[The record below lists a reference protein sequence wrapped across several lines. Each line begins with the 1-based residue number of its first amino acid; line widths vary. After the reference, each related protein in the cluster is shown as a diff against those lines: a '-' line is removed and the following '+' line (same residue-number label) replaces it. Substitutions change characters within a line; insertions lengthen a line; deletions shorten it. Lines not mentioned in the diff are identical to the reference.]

1 MPPTA
6 TPTRT
11 PTPTQQTEV
20 ISGTLRKPSLTSADK
35 AVALKAGQSLQAK
48 LTWKGSVLLGT
59 YLYNPAGQ
67 LVTQGT
73 GIGKLRALSY
83 TATTAGT
90 YTLRVNLTS
99 GKSASYTLTITY

>member
-1 MPPTA
+1 VPPTA

-20 ISGTLRKPSLTSADK
+20 VSGTLRKPSLTSADK

-48 LTWKGSVLLGT
+48 LTWKGNAVLGM
-59 YLYNPAGQ
+59 YLYDPAGQ
-67 LVTQGT
+67 LVAQGT

-90 YTLRVNLTS
+90 YTLRVALTS
-99 GKSASYTLTITY
+99 GKSASYTLTTTY